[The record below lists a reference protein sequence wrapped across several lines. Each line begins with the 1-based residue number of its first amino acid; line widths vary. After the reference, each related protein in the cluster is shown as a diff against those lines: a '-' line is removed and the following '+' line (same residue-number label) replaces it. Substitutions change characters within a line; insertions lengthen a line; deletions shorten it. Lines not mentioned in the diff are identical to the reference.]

1 MRNYIKGAAVA
12 AMMVLSLASCRKESD
27 TVHNFSYMDVVT
39 WQKAKDSYGEKFK
52 ILWEGLNSNYGIWDY
67 EKELGLDWDAVYDK
81 YYPKF
86 TELDTLLSKTGE
98 VTDDKLRKLVQEVV
112 APLHDGHLFIMVQN
126 HMTGNFI
133 DVSPNK
139 DRNKKEREKD
149 YNEAQVGGQVLKPSL
164 TYYYNT
170 PGKLKDFKT
179 VDATTSTQLLSVLDS
194 LSGWSKRMLDSTSR
208 KTLVTQEELMSEFIA
223 KTMENELDQ
232 VRALKSNEQI
242 INGINTLA
250 LKYAYLDIPG
260 VHVLDEKLIKSG
272 IDMTYALFEGNI
284 AYLRFDSF
292 SITPYLSTFVTEKST
307 LQPYAQQLSAQVADV
322 WNAWFG
328 AIQELHKTKQLGGV
342 IIDVRGNGGGMDS
355 DYAYVL
361 GALLP
366 SGGHH
371 SMDTRMKR
379 GIGRYDYS
387 PMIPQVMPTFVGAH
401 VTVTEP
407 IVVLTNLHS
416 VSMAEI
422 TAVGAKVVDNA
433 KVVGTRTW
441 GGLCGLMDND
451 TYSINYAGHIGVEGE
466 TPVYVYCPC
475 EASFTK
481 DGRLLEGVGVTP
493 DIEVHLDKAAWNNG
507 LGPDSQ
513 LDRAIQYITTGK

>member
-1 MRNYIKGAAVA
+1 MRNYIKGAAIA
-12 AMMVLSLASCRKESD
+12 TMMVFSLASCRKESD
-27 TVHNFSYMDVVT
+27 TVRNFSYLDVVT
-39 WQKAKDSYGEKFK
+39 WDKAQKSYGEKFK

-86 TELDTLLSKTGE
+86 TELDTLSKTGK
-98 VTDDKLRKLVQEVV
+98 VTDDKLRELVQEVV
-112 APLHDGHLFIMVQN
+112 DPLHDGHLFIMVQN

-133 DVSPNK
+133 AVSPNS

-149 YNEAQVGGQVLKPSL
+149 YNEAQVGGQNLKPSL

-170 PGKLKDFKT
+170 PGKLKDFRT
-179 VDATTSTQLLSVLDS
+179 VDATASTQLL
-194 LSGWSKRMLDSTSR
+194 
-208 KTLVTQEELMSEFIA
+208 
-223 KTMENELDQ
+223 
-232 VRALKSNEQI
+232 LKSNAQI
-242 INGINTLA
+242 IDGINTLA
-250 LKYAYLDIPG
+250 LKYAYLNIPG
-260 VHVLDEKLIKSG
+260 VHVLDENLIKSG

-292 SITPYLSTFVTEKST
+292 SITPYLTAFVTEKSK
-307 LQPYAQQLSAQVADV
+307 LQPYAQQLSAQVAEV
-322 WNAWFG
+322 WYSWFN

-342 IIDVRGNGGGMDS
+342 IIDVRGNGGGMAS
-355 DYAYVL
+355 DYACVL

-371 SMDTRMKR
+371 AMDTRMKR

-387 PMIPQVMPTFVGAH
+387 PILPQIMPTYEGAH

-416 VSMAEI
+416 VSMSEM

-441 GGLCGLMDND
+441 GGLCGLMGND
-451 TYSINYAGHIGVEGE
+451 AYSVNYAGHIGVEGE

-481 DGRLLEGVGVTP
+481 DGQLLEGVGVTP

>member
-1 MRNYIKGAAVA
+1 MRNYIKGAAIA
-12 AMMVLSLASCRKESD
+12 TMMVFSLASCRKESD
-27 TVHNFSYMDVVT
+27 TVRNFSYLDVVT
-39 WQKAKDSYGEKFK
+39 WDKAKDSYGEKFK

-86 TELDTLLSKTGE
+86 TELDTLSKTGK
-98 VTDDKLRKLVQEVV
+98 VTDDKLRELVQEVV
-112 APLHDGHLFIMVQN
+112 DPLHDGHLFIMVQN

-149 YNEAQVGGQVLKPSL
+149 YNEAQVGGQNLKPSL

-170 PGKLKDFKT
+170 PGKLKDFRT
-179 VDATTSTQLLSVLDS
+179 VDATASTQLLSVLDS

-208 KTLVTQEELMSEFIA
+208 KTLVTQEELLSEFVA
-223 KTMENELDQ
+223 KTMENEIDQ

-260 VHVLDEKLIKSG
+260 VHVLDENLIKSG

-292 SITPYLSTFVTEKST
+292 SITPYLTAFLTEKSK
-307 LQPYAQQLSAQVADV
+307 LQPYAQQLSAQVAEV
-322 WNAWFG
+322 WYSWFN
-328 AIQELHKTKQLGGV
+328 AIQELHKSKQLGGV
-342 IIDVRGNGGGMDS
+342 IIDVRGNGGGMAS
-355 DYAYVL
+355 DYACVL

-371 SMDTRMKR
+371 AMDTRMKR

-387 PMIPQVMPTFVGAH
+387 PMLPQIMPTYEGAH

-416 VSMAEI
+416 VSMSEM

-441 GGLCGLMDND
+441 GGLCGLMGND
-451 TYSINYAGHIGVEGE
+451 AYSVNYAGHIGVEGE

-481 DGRLLEGVGVTP
+481 DGL
-493 DIEVHLDKAAWNNG
+493 EVHLDKAAWNNG

>member
-39 WQKAKDSYGEKFK
+39 WDKANDSYGEKFK

-67 EKELGLDWDAVYDK
+67 EKEQGLDWDAVYDK

-86 TELDTLLSKTGE
+86 TELDTLTKTRK
-98 VTDDKLRKLVQEVV
+98 VTDEQLEKLVREVV
-112 APLHDGHLFIMVQN
+112 DPLHDGHLFIMVQN

-133 DVSPNK
+133 AVSPSS

-149 YNEAQVGGQVLKPSL
+149 YNEAQVGGQNLKPSL

-170 PGKLKDFKT
+170 PGKLKDFRT
-179 VDATTSTQLLSVLDS
+179 VDATASTQLLSVLDS
-194 LSGWSKRMLDSTSR
+194 LSGWSKRILDSTSR
-208 KTLVTQEELMSEFIA
+208 KTLVTQEELISEFIA
-223 KTMENELDQ
+223 KTMENEIDK

-242 INGINTLA
+242 IDGINTLA
-250 LKYAYLDIPG
+250 LKYAYLNIPG
-260 VHVLDEKLIKSG
+260 VYVLDKQLLRAG
-272 IDMTYALFEGNI
+272 INMTYALFEGNI
-284 AYLRFDSF
+284 AYISFDSF
-292 SITPYLSTFVTEKST
+292 SITPYLTTFVTEKSK
-307 LQPYAQQLSAQVADV
+307 LQPYAQQLSTQVADV

-342 IIDVRGNGGGMDS
+342 IIDVRGNGGGMAS
-355 DYAYVL
+355 DYACVL

-371 SMDTRMKR
+371 AMDTRMKR

-387 PMIPQVMPTFVGAH
+387 PMVPQVMPTLDGAH

-416 VSMAEI
+416 VSMAEM

-441 GGLCGLMDND
+441 GGLCGLMNND
-451 TYSINYAGHIGVEGE
+451 FYSINYAGHIGVEGE

-481 DGRLLEGVGVTP
+481 DGQLLEGVGVTP
-493 DIEVHLDKAAWNNG
+493 DIEVHLDKNAWNNG